1 MMHADRGILP
11 LIAAALTAVSLVLP
25 PRVAAVALAVVVSV
39 ASLAASQRVNFRT
52 EDGVLIAAT
61 WYEPSSRPAPAVIF
75 VHMLTRSRR
84 DWEQVASRLASEG
97 VGALIIDLRGHG
109 DSTGALARSETPN
122 YASLALDIKAAR
134 RYLSSRADVQQSRV
148 GLAGASLGANV
159 AALHAA
165 ADASIT
171 SLALL
176 SPSLDYRGVRI
187 EQALRTFGGRPALF
201 VASDDDAYALRSVRE
216 LEKTGGG
223 IREALILNRAGHG
236 TNMLARD
243 GDLGR
248 RLVDWFRRTL

>member
-1 MMHADRGILP
+1 VAIGLAVVAGAAT
-11 LIAAALTAVSLVLP
+11 IAAA
-25 PRVAAVALAVVVSV
+25 
-39 ASLAASQRVNFRT
+39 QRVNFRT
-52 EDGVLIAAT
+52 DDGVLIAAT

-97 VGALIIDLRGHG
+97 VGALIIDMRGHG
-109 DSTGALARSETPN
+109 DSTGAVPGSETPD
-122 YASLALDIKAAR
+122 YSSLALDIKAAR
-134 RYLSSRADVQQSRV
+134 RYLSTRADVQQSRV

-165 ADASIT
+165 ADASIS

-187 EQALRTFGGRPALF
+187 EQALRKFGGRPALF
-201 VASDDDAYALRSVRE
+201 IASDDDAYAMRSVRE
-216 LEKTGGG
+216 LEKAGGG
-223 IREALILNRAGHG
+223 IREALILNHAGHG
-236 TNMLARD
+236 TNMLGRD

-248 RLVDWFRRTL
+248 HLVDWFRRTL